1 MHTEYGGYLPLET
14 EGGREHFFPA
24 DEKDILRTNS
34 AKAALHWA
42 LQLRGVR
49 KLYTPYYMCRSVTEL
64 LKESGIEL
72 SFYYLQGNLLPDLD
86 RVEEDAWVLLV
97 NYFGI
102 MEENIR
108 ELAHEYPHV
117 IIDNSHAFFA
127 EPILTGDTCNIYSCR
142 KFMGVPDGGY
152 LIARGAGSVELEP
165 CEVRQHFSYLVESFE
180 ADMNTAYRKKLDS
193 DIYLA
198 RNPQGMSLLT
208 QAMLPSIS
216 ADRIR
221 RKRTENFARLHSIL
235 GKTNALKF
243 PEDSYPAYL
252 YPYLPEDYV
261 PALQED
267 DFRHRRH
274 KNQNSPIKKALL
286 KEKIYIPTLWKEV
299 LNNNFWGT
307 LEYRLSLETLFLPI
321 DQRYDP
327 EDMDYL
333 AERVIALMN
342 ETMHEEE

>member
-14 EGGREHFFPA
+14 EGGKEHFFQA

-42 LQLRGVR
+42 LKLRGVR
-49 KLYTPYYMCRSVTEL
+49 KLYTPYYMCRSVTDL

-72 SFYYLQGNLLPDLD
+72 SFYSLQGNLMPDLEN
-86 RVEEDAWVLLV
+86 VEEDSWVLLV

-108 ELAHEYPHV
+108 ELAEEYPHV

-127 EPILTGDTCNIYSCR
+127 QPILKGDTCNIYSCR

-152 LIARGAGSVELEP
+152 LIAADAGEVELDP
-165 CEVRQHFSYLVESFE
+165 CLVRRHFSYLVESFE
-180 ADMNTAYRKKLDS
+180 DEMNSAYRKKLDS

-198 RNPQGMSLLT
+198 RNMQGMSLLT
-208 QAMLPSIS
+208 QAMLPSVS

-221 RKRTENFARLHSIL
+221 NRRMENFARLQSLL
-235 GKTNALKF
+235 GSSNAIKF
-243 PEDSYPAYL
+243 PEETYPAYL
-252 YPYLPEDYV
+252 YPYLPENYV
-261 PALQED
+261 PVLQEED
-267 DFRHRRH
+267 IRHRKH
-274 KNQNSPIKKALL
+274 KQSNSPLKRALL
-286 KEKIYIPTLWKEV
+286 KEKIYIPTLWKEL
-299 LNNNFWGT
+299 LNNQFRGT
-307 LEYRLSLETLFLPI
+307 LEYRLSSDTIFLPI
-321 DQRYDP
+321 DQRYDL

-333 AERVIALMN
+333 ADRVIKLMN
-342 ETMHEEE
+342 ETMHE